1 MTTDQRQKLIRDLKE
16 SSSLLNTAADLL
28 SLLSDSPEEESAK
41 IILDLVQRAQDLID
55 STELL
60 EKHQS

>member
-1 MTTDQRQKLIRDLKE
+1 MTMDQRQRLIRDLKV
-16 SSSLLNTAADLL
+16 SSSMLNTAADLL

-41 IILDLVQRAQDLID
+41 IILDLAQRAQDLID